1 MKYIYIHIYEPEEFK
16 KSKFVKILLFLEIK
30 IDVPYF
36 FGGEKKGK
44 KRKIKRF
51 KRISKIEKSNFD
63 PSRLRSIRFI
73 EN

>member
-36 FGGEKKGK
+36 EGGK
-44 KRKIKRF
+44 KKERK
-51 KRISKIEKSNFD
+51 EK
-63 PSRLRSIRFI
+63 
-73 EN
+73 